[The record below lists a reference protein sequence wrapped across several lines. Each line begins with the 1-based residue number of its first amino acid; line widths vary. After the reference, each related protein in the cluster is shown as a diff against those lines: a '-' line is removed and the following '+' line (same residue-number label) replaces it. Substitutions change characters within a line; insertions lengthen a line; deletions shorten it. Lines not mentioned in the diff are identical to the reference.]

1 MSKILG
7 KNLIAIAAAIML
19 AAFFALAGC
28 SSQQAT
34 SASSSAT
41 SEEAATQ
48 KADVVVGKESNT
60 ARTLIVKNSTGKT
73 ITSFAFGEA
82 GAADDALTSL
92 EVQSGGW
99 ADGQTAAIYYEPTSY
114 SFFTI
119 QLKCGEDA
127 YKLHEFNFDG
137 AENIE
142 VMMEGDV
149 AYVTFERGGNV
160 VSSLS
165 EEMAI
170 HDAEVVAEEAA
181 SVEAEAEAEAEA
193 ETYYY
198 EEAPTYNA
206 PAAPAAPAQSE
217 DQCVEGGVV
226 LR

>member
-1 MSKILG
+1 MSKIWG
-7 KNLIAIAAAIML
+7 KNLIVVAVAILL
-19 AAFFALAGC
+19 AAFVALMGC

-34 SASSSAT
+34 SAGSSAA
-41 SEEAATQ
+41 SEEATTQ

-73 ITSFAFGEA
+73 ITGFAFGEA
-82 GAADDALTSL
+82 GAADDALTEL
-92 EVQSGGW
+92 EVQGGEW
-99 ADGQTAAIYYEPTSY
+99 SDGQTAAIYYEPTSY
-114 SFFTI
+114 SFFNI

-137 AENIE
+137 VENIE

-170 HDAEVVAEEAA
+170 HDAEVVVEEAA
-181 SVEAEAEAEAEA
+181 NAEAEAEA
-193 ETYYY
+193 YYY
-198 EEAPTYNA
+198 EETQTYNA

-217 DQCVEGGVV
+217 DQCFEGGVV

>member
-7 KNLIAIAAAIML
+7 KNLIAIAAAVL
-19 AAFFALAGC
+19 FAAFVGLVGC
-28 SSQQAT
+28 SSQQAAST
-34 SASSSAT
+34 SSSAA

-48 KADVVVGKESNT
+48 ETDVVVGKESNT
-60 ARTLIVKNSTGKT
+60 AKMLVVKNSTGKT
-73 ITSFAFGEA
+73 ITGFAFGES
-82 GAADDALTSL
+82 GSADDSLTAL
-92 EVQSGGW
+92 EVQGGEW
-99 ADGQTAAIYYEPTSY
+99 SDGQTAAIYYEPTSY
-114 SFFTI
+114 SFFDI
-119 QLKCGEDA
+119 QINCGEVA

-137 AENIE
+137 AENVE

-160 VSSLS
+160 ISSLS

-170 HDAEVVAEEAA
+170 HDAEIAAAEAA
-181 SVEAEAEAEAEA
+181 AAEAEAPAEA

-198 EEAPTYNA
+198 EETPTYN
-206 PAAPAAPAQSE
+206 APAQSE

>member
-7 KNLIAIAAAIML
+7 KNLIAIAAAVL
-19 AAFFALAGC
+19 FAAFVGLVGC

-34 SASSSAT
+34 STSSGAT
-41 SEEAATQ
+41 SEEATTQ
-48 KADVVVGKESNT
+48 ETDVVVGKESNT
-60 ARTLIVKNSTGKT
+60 AKMLVAKNSTGKT
-73 ITSFAFGEA
+73 ITGFAFGES
-82 GAADDALTSL
+82 GSADDTLTAL
-92 EVQSGGW
+92 EVQGGEW
-99 ADGQTAAIYYEPTSY
+99 PDGQIAAIYYEPTSY
-114 SFFTI
+114 SFFDI
-119 QLKCGEDA
+119 QINCGEAA

-137 AENIE
+137 AESIE

-160 VSSLS
+160 ISSLS

-170 HDAEVVAEEAA
+170 HDAEVAAAEAA
-181 SVEAEAEAEAEA
+181 AAEAEAQAQAEA

-198 EEAPTYNA
+198 EETPTYN
-206 PAAPAAPAQSE
+206 APAQSE